1 MKKDN
6 KKKLSNFGFVKSI
19 FRVCLVKLCF
29 SGLKIT
35 VILMSFSTSIQL
47 ELRNLIVIWKKF
59 RTVHNPD
66 ASNGLFE

>member
-47 ELRNLIVIWKKF
+47 ELRNLIVI
-59 RTVHNPD
+59 
-66 ASNGLFE
+66 